1 MEVDVLADMEV
12 DKVVDKIADMMA
24 DMEVHKVGDKVA
36 DKVADMVANDRTPC
50 APRCD
55 KKRAEFRPSVGPR
68 HSEGR
73 KVYWILTI
81 E

>member
-1 MEVDVLADMEV
+1 MLADMEV
-12 DKVVDKIADMMA
+12 DKVADKIADMMA
-24 DMEVHKVGDKVA
+24 DREVHKVA

>member
-1 MEVDVLADMEV
+1 MEVDMLADMEV
-12 DKVVDKIADMMA
+12 DKVADKIADMMA
-24 DMEVHKVGDKVA
+24 DREVHKVA

-50 APRCD
+50 APGCD
-55 KKRAEFRPSVGPR
+55 KRRVEFRPR
-68 HSEGR
+68 HSESR

>member
-1 MEVDVLADMEV
+1 MEMDMMADMEV

-24 DMEVHKVGDKVA
+24 DMEVHKVV

>member
-24 DMEVHKVGDKVA
+24 DMEVHKVV

-50 APRCD
+50 APGCD
-55 KKRAEFRPSVGPR
+55 KRRVEFRPR
-68 HSEGR
+68 HSESR

>member
-1 MEVDVLADMEV
+1 MEVDMLADMEV
-12 DKVVDKIADMMA
+12 DKVADKIADMMA
-24 DMEVHKVGDKVA
+24 DMEVHNVV

>member
-24 DMEVHKVGDKVA
+24 DMEVHKGGDKVA

-50 APRCD
+50 APGCD
-55 KKRAEFRPSVGPR
+55 KRRVEFRPR
-68 HSEGR
+68 HSESR

>member
-24 DMEVHKVGDKVA
+24 DMEVHKVA

-50 APRCD
+50 APGCD
-55 KKRAEFRPSVGPR
+55 KRRVEFRPR
-68 HSEGR
+68 HSESR

>member
-1 MEVDVLADMEV
+1 MEVDML
-12 DKVVDKIADMMA
+12 A
-24 DMEVHKVGDKVA
+24 DMEVHKLA
-36 DKVADMVANDRTPC
+36 DKVADMVVNDRTPC

-68 HSEGR
+68 HSESR

>member
-24 DMEVHKVGDKVA
+24 DMEVHKVV

-50 APRCD
+50 APGCN
-55 KKRAEFRPSVGPR
+55 KKRVEFRSR
-68 HSEGR
+68 HSESR

>member
-1 MEVDVLADMEV
+1 MEVDMLADMEV
-12 DKVVDKIADMMA
+12 DKVADKIADMMA
-24 DMEVHKVGDKVA
+24 DMEVHKVA

-50 APRCD
+50 APGCD
-55 KKRAEFRPSVGPR
+55 KRRVEFRPR
-68 HSEGR
+68 HSESR

>member
-1 MEVDVLADMEV
+1 MVADMEVDMMADMEV

-24 DMEVHKVGDKVA
+24 DMEVHKVV